1 MCLNKN
7 MQYYFF
13 LLLVGI
19 IGLDIVCADETVKV
33 GNFECNVFNGLNAT
47 VTGTSSTTLKNEA
60 GVG

>member
-1 MCLNKN
+1 

-33 GNFECNVFNGLNAT
+33 GNFECNVFDGLNAT